1 MDLVTKEN
9 FDKMVQAYE
18 EKTKLLEREIELL
31 KAERE
36 QEAGN
41 KQRTEEAG
49 LTTNTYDMLQQIT
62 REKKLK

>member
-9 FDKMVQAYE
+9 FDKMVEAYE
-18 EKTKLLEREIELL
+18 EKTKLLEREIEVL

-36 QEAGN
+36 QEVGN
-41 KQRTEEAG
+41 KKRTEEAG

>member
-9 FDKMVQAYE
+9 FDKMVEAYE

>member
-1 MDLVTKEN
+1 
-9 FDKMVQAYE
+9 MVQAYE

-49 LTTNTYDMLQQIT
+49 LKTNTYDMLQQLT
-62 REKKLK
+62 SGVK

>member
-9 FDKMVQAYE
+9 FDKMVEAYE
-18 EKTKLLEREIELL
+18 EKTKLLEREIEVL

-36 QEAGN
+36 QEVGD

>member
-9 FDKMVQAYE
+9 FDKMVEAYE
-18 EKTKLLEREIELL
+18 EKTKLLEREIEVL

-36 QEAGN
+36 QEVGN

-49 LTTNTYDMLQQIT
+49 LNTNTYDMLQQIT
-62 REKKLK
+62 REKKLR

>member
-1 MDLVTKEN
+1 MNLVTKEN
-9 FDKMVQAYE
+9 FDKMVEAYE
-18 EKTKLLEREIELL
+18 EKTKLLEREIEVL

-36 QEAGN
+36 QEVGN

>member
-9 FDKMVQAYE
+9 FDRMVEAYE
-18 EKTKLLEREIELL
+18 EKTRLLEREIEVL

-36 QEAGN
+36 QEVGN

>member
-1 MDLVTKEN
+1 MNLVTKEN
-9 FDKMVQAYE
+9 FDKMVEAYE

-49 LTTNTYDMLQQIT
+49 LTTNTYDMLQQLT
-62 REKKLK
+62 RGVK

>member
-36 QEAGN
+36 QEVGN

-49 LTTNTYDMLQQIT
+49 LTTNTYDMLQQLT
-62 REKKLK
+62 REKKLG

>member
-36 QEAGN
+36 QEVGN

>member
-9 FDKMVQAYE
+9 FDKMVEAYE
-18 EKTKLLEREIELL
+18 EKTRLLEREIEVL

-36 QEAGN
+36 QEVGN

-49 LTTNTYDMLQQIT
+49 LDTNTYDMLQQLT
-62 REKKLK
+62 RGVK

>member
-9 FDKMVQAYE
+9 FDKMVEAYE

-36 QEAGN
+36 QEVGN
-41 KQRTEEAG
+41 KERTEEAG

>member
-18 EKTKLLEREIELL
+18 EKTKLLEREIEVL

-36 QEAGN
+36 QEVGN

-49 LTTNTYDMLQQIT
+49 LTTNTYDMLQQLT
-62 REKKLK
+62 REKKLR

>member
-49 LTTNTYDMLQQIT
+49 LTTNTYDMLQQLT
-62 REKKLK
+62 RGVK

>member
-9 FDKMVQAYE
+9 FDKMVEAYE
-18 EKTKLLEREIELL
+18 EKTKLLEREIEVL

-36 QEAGN
+36 QEVGN
-41 KQRTEEAG
+41 KKRTEEAG

-62 REKKLK
+62 REKKLR